1 MEINEYLLKLML
13 VAKDMEQLG
22 VFGENASLS
31 KTEFRLVREIV
42 MEGKLGNK
50 IISSELARRL
60 GITRSAV
67 SQLVNKMEEREI
79 VKRVDSLTD
88 KKIAYIQLSDK
99 ALAQFDEQCRT
110 ANELMARVAEVFGEE
125 RMHALIAEY
134 DEFAATFERVVR
146 EQGNS
151 AR

>member
-1 MEINEYLLKLML
+1 MEINEYLLKLFQ

-22 VFGENASLS
+22 FFGEEASLS

-42 MEGKLGNK
+42 MEEKQGNK

-67 SQLVNKMEEREI
+67 SQLVNKMEERDI
-79 VKRVDSLTD
+79 VKRVNSPTD

-99 ALAQFDEQCRT
+99 ALAEFNEQSKT
-110 ANELMARVAEVFGEE
+110 ANDLMARVAEIYGEE
-125 RMHALIAEY
+125 RLKSLISAY
-134 DEFAATFERVVR
+134 DEFTATFEKVAR
-146 EQGNS
+146 EMGHS
-151 AR
+151 DR

>member
-31 KTEFRLVREIV
+31 KTEFRLVRELV
-42 MEGKLGNK
+42 MEEKLGNK

-88 KKIAYIQLSDK
+88 IRFQSSHWYSGYSCAGRI
-99 ALAQFDEQCRT
+99 
-110 ANELMARVAEVFGEE
+110 
-125 RMHALIAEY
+125 
-134 DEFAATFERVVR
+134 
-146 EQGNS
+146 
-151 AR
+151 